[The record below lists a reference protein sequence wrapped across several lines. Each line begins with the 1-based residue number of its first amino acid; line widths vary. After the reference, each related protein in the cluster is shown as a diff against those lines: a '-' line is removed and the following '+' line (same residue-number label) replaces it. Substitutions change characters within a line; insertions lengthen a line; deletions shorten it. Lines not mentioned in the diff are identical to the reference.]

1 MWLAREFGRVFFGL
15 AFGGFYVVLAGQIAT
30 ILANAHAHM
39 EERKRA
45 DALTALDRAKTEVF
59 TTVSHEFRTPL
70 TLMRGPP
77 EDVLR
82 APDLPAPEPA
92 HSPASQRTC
101 RRPRQPARPPR
112 D

>member
-30 ILANAHAHM
+30 MLANAHAHK

-45 DALTALDRAKTEVF
+45 DALTALDRAKTEF
-59 TTVSHEFRTPL
+59 FSNVSHEFRTPL
-70 TLMRGPP
+70 TLMLGPL

-82 APDLPAPEPA
+82 APDLPTVEREQLLTA
-92 HSPASQRTC
+92 QRNGV
-101 RRPRQPARPPR
+101 RLLKLVN
-112 D
+112 